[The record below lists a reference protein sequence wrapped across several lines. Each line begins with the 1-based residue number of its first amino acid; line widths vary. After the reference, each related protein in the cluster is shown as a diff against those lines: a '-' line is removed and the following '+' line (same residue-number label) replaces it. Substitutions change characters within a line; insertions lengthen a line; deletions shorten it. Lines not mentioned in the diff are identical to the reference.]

1 MLPQQTPG
9 IVEPYPFCVDIKEL
23 SSVGGAIYLYFLF
36 MKFIIVLYLIS
47 IAVCS
52 IPQILKLQDINKDL
66 EVFCSSNNNKVYGRN
81 PENNNFVISLNS
93 TNSTTSISN
102 SILNQTN
109 NNSISTIILNC
120 SEYLTSVN
128 DFTTRF
134 NIDNY
139 SKYLILILILMFIH
153 ILYYRKV

>member
-9 IVEPYPFCVDIKEL
+9 IVEPYPFCIDIKQL

-52 IPQILKLQDINKDL
+52 IPQILKLKDINKDL
-66 EVFCSSNNNKVYGRN
+66 EVFCNINNDKVYGQN
-81 PENNNFVISLNS
+81 LEKNKFIVSLNS
-93 TNSTTSISN
+93 TNLTVSSSD
-102 SILNQTN
+102 SILNQTKN
-109 NNSISTIILNC
+109 DSLSTVILNC
-120 SEYLTSVN
+120 SNYLTLVN

-139 SKYLILILILMFIH
+139 SKYLYLIISM
-153 ILYYRKV
+153 K